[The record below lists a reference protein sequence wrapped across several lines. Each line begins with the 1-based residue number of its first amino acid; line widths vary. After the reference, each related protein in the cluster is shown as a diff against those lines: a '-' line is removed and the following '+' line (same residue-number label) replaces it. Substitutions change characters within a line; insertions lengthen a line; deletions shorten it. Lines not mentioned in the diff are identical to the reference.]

1 MTEGTPG
8 AEGGPGDI
16 IRDVHSA
23 PADDL
28 DSNDESLRKRVLK
41 IVADRDVRT
50 AASQKEG
57 KEGRDVGA
65 PLTASRDVQAQ
76 PVGSS

>member
-1 MTEGTPG
+1 MTEGAPG

-28 DSNDESLRKRVLK
+28 DSSDESLREQVRK

-50 AASQKEG
+50 FAS
-57 KEGRDVGA
+57 
-65 PLTASRDVQAQ
+65 
-76 PVGSS
+76 